1 MCEQNH
7 IRKTELQ
14 EVYLKPQL
22 YKQILTTC
30 LLMTLIFLVPA
41 AGSAQTRFEKYWTV
55 DEYLRKY
62 PEQAAKT
69 SAFHALVRASSSG
82 RPVVKSPVKIGVIYP
97 GLQASDYW
105 RRSVSSMEARLKEIV
120 PDYELLS
127 HFTRPGTA
135 IAEQAEKIGRF
146 LQQKVDYLIFTLNA
160 SRHKA
165 LIQKIMS
172 RGDVKLLL
180 QNITTPLKSF
190 SRKQPLQ
197 YVGFDHAIGTEI
209 LIQEYLERTE
219 GVGEYAILYG
229 PRGYVND
236 MRGGTFLDAMK
247 KYPALE
253 LKASYYV
260 GFNREKS
267 FVAAMDLLKN
277 HPDLKFIFSSST
289 DIALGVIDAL
299 KHSGKLGQV
308 MTNGWGGGDAE
319 LKAIERG
326 ELDFTVMR
334 MNDDN
339 GVAMAE
345 TIYLDQ
351 LGKGNDIPVIF
362 SGDILLVSRDMSQKD
377 IGELKK
383 RAFRYSQ

>member
-1 MCEQNH
+1 M
-7 IRKTELQ
+7 
-14 EVYLKPQL
+14 KPQL
-22 YKQILTTC
+22 YRQIVTAC
-30 LLMTLIFLVPA
+30 LIMTVTLLVSA
-41 AGSAQTRFEKYWTV
+41 TGSAQTRFEKYWTV
-55 DEYLRKY
+55 NEYLRKH
-62 PEQAAKT
+62 PEQVEKT
-69 SAFHALVRASSSG
+69 SAFHARVRTSASG
-82 RPVVKSPVKIGVIYP
+82 RPIVTSPVKIGVIYP

-105 RRSVSSMEARLKEIV
+105 RRSVRSMEARLKKIV
-120 PDYELLS
+120 PDYELFS
-127 HFTRPGTA
+127 HFTKPGTA
-135 IAEQAEKIGRF
+135 IAEQAEQIGKF
-146 LQQKVDYLIFTLNA
+146 LKQKVDYVIFTLNV

-209 LIQEYLERTE
+209 LVGEYLKRTE

-236 MRGGTFLDAMK
+236 MRGGTFRNAMK
-247 KYPALE
+247 KYPALK

-289 DIALGVIDAL
+289 DIALGVVDAL
-299 KHSGKLGQV
+299 KQSGKLGQV

-319 LKAIERG
+319 LEAIVRG

-351 LGKGNDIPVIF
+351 LGKENEIPVIF
-362 SGDILLVSRDMSQKD
+362 SGDILLISREMSQKD